1 MKKFF
6 ILAILFTA
14 VTTAT
19 AQNPVYVSSVSTQ
32 TCDTC
37 QTSDPI
43 PQKPTVITP
52 EIELLQL
59 LNEIT
64 EAQEF
69 DVSDE
74 KWFKR
79 RFVFEG
85 VKMQIERKGK
95 IIETVRSWEFWQ
107 SRRQDDKNLPT
118 KIFFLITDSGK
129 FVFSLRNLAGYK
141 KTTMLVSK
149 VKWDVFVI
157 DPTMV
162 NFELKI

>member
-6 ILAILFTA
+6 ILAILIATA
-14 VTTAT
+14 VLN
-19 AQNPVYVSSVSTQ
+19 AQNPVYVSSVSAQ

-107 SRRQDDKNLPT
+107 SVA
-118 KIFFLITDSGK
+118 FL
-129 FVFSLRNLAGYK
+129 FV
-141 KTTMLVSK
+141 
-149 VKWDVFVI
+149 VF
-157 DPTMV
+157 
-162 NFELKI
+162 ES